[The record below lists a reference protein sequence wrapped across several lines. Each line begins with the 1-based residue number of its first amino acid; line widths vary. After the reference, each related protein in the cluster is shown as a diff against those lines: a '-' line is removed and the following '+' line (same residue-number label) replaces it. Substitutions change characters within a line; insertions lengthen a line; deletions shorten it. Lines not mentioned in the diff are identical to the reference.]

1 MIKKEFTKIFENAAT
16 ESARDIDLVGFSK
29 NILTKQ
35 ISNLP
40 RLFRYSPADYY
51 NIRSLET
58 ETLFLS
64 PIGNMNDIFE
74 GLSCRIDDNV
84 INKIEKMQ
92 DIAYLKSFSEN
103 QNHLL
108 MWAHYANNYTGMCVE
123 YDFSNL
129 SEELLYHLYPIYY
142 SKKRFAN
149 KDLSKVIE
157 EHSDLKRMNEDYC
170 YPNECDHIKDIMS
183 LFLTKSEAWSYEKE
197 WRIVATYPQI
207 HNTAEDLDDEQRLLY
222 FLNDQNISVK
232 SCIKSV
238 YLGAKM
244 KQNIKDH
251 IKEICQYKLNNI
263 PVYSTRL
270 SKDNYELEIV
280 LEVNNRQSK

>member
-35 ISNLP
+35 KSNLP
-40 RLFRYSPADYY
+40 KLFRYSPADYY

-84 INKIEKMQ
+84 INQIEKMQ

-103 QNHLL
+103 KNHLL

-123 YDFSNL
+123 YDLSNL
-129 SEELLYHLYPIYY
+129 SEEVLYHLYPIHY
-142 SKKRFAN
+142 SKIRFPN

-170 YPNECDHIKDIMS
+170 YPNECDHIKDIKGSCLKMWFS
-183 LFLTKSEAWSYEKE
+183 IYSY
-197 WRIVATYPQI
+197 
-207 HNTAEDLDDEQRLLY
+207 
-222 FLNDQNISVK
+222 VK
-232 SCIKSV
+232 P
-238 YLGAKM
+238 L
-244 KQNIKDH
+244 
-251 IKEICQYKLNNI
+251 
-263 PVYSTRL
+263 
-270 SKDNYELEIV
+270 
-280 LEVNNRQSK
+280 